1 MSGYY
6 RLFIYLVLWYKGI
19 STYRRKEYMHGDRK
33 AALGR
38 DGSGNME
45 IEGLATE
52 LGKEKK
58 T

>member
-1 MSGYY
+1 
-6 RLFIYLVLWYKGI
+6 
-19 STYRRKEYMHGDRK
+19 MHGDRK

-52 LGKEKK
+52 LGKEKNIIIFEESV
-58 T
+58 